1 MEFINNVINL
11 IKLNVY
17 MVSIDLKDAFF
28 SVTIHNDHQNYL
40 KFIFGNFQ
48 FTSLPNGYG
57 PTMRTFTKISKVHL

>member
-1 MEFINNVINL
+1 
-11 IKLNVY
+11 

-57 PTMRTFTKISKVHL
+57 PAMRTFTKISKVHL